1 MFSPGICECL
11 RVRAG
16 ALGQSLTLNLRCN
29 LAWSTTNYK
38 RFAVDQDRMALLP
51 AAQTFE
57 LRPRL
62 VVEPLGQLGTRIF
75 VMSRRREV
83 AEEGLRAQ
91 LAHLLAGSS
100 PDGRVRGDETDA
112 FAPAMLGC

>member
-1 MFSPGICECL
+1 MFSPGICGMSSRRAECS
-11 RVRAG
+11 RAKPHPE
-16 ALGQSLTLNLRCN
+16 LEVN
-29 LAWSTTNYK
+29 LAWATTNYK

-91 LAHLLAGSS
+91 RAHLLAGSS

-112 FAPAMLGC
+112 FAPA